1 MSGVKCTSKCGK
13 LKKRIC
19 LLLALQMMFLL
30 SSCGNTS
37 YEVPYGSTGSVSGFN
52 VVEKS
57 NSLIIPSFAQD
68 LCITTGN
75 LNVDTVDMSGA
86 TAALLCDVNQLEVL
100 YAKNPH
106 ERLYPAS
113 LTKVMTALVAIKY
126 GSMDQTLTATNTVN
140 ITEPG
145 AQLCGVKAG
154 DRMTLNQALHILL
167 LNSANDVAMLIAE
180 NVGGTVDNF
189 IQMMNEEAKA
199 LGATNTCFVNP
210 HGLSDD
216 NHYTTA
222 YDLYLIFNEA
232 VKHEKFMEIIQM
244 SSYETTYYD
253 RNGANKDF
261 SCQTTN
267 WYLRGNASAPENI
280 TVIGGKT
287 GVTNAAMHCLLILSR
302 DASGAP
308 YISVILK
315 SESRDLIYKQM
326 TELLNKIEK

>member
-1 MSGVKCTSKCGK
+1 MSGVRCINKICK
-13 LKKRIC
+13 LKKVIC
-19 LLLALQMMFLL
+19 IEIAVLMML
-30 SSCGNTS
+30 SLVACGNTA
-37 YEVPYGSTGSVSGFN
+37 YEMPYGSNNNVSGFN
-52 VVEKS
+52 VVEKT
-57 NSLIIPSFAQD
+57 NSLIVPAFAQE
-68 LCITTGN
+68 LCIAAGN
-75 LNVDTVDMSGA
+75 VIADEVALSEGSA
-86 TAALLCDVNQLEVL
+86 GLLCDVNNQEIL

-126 GSMDQTLTATNTVN
+126 GSMDQTLTATSAVN

-145 AQLCGVKAG
+145 AQLCGLKAG
-154 DRMTLNQALHILL
+154 DSMTLNQALHILL
-167 LNSANDVAMLIAE
+167 LQSANDVAMLIAE
-180 NVGGTVDNF
+180 NIGGTVENF
-189 IQMMNEEAKA
+189 IQMMNDEAKA
-199 LGATNTCFVNP
+199 VGATNSSFVNP

-232 VKHEKFMEIIQM
+232 IKYEKFTEIIQM
-244 SSYETTYYD
+244 SGYETTYY
-253 RNGANKDF
+253 NGKGGAKQF

-287 GVTNAAMHCLLILSR
+287 GVTNAARHCLLILSR
-302 DASGAP
+302 DISGAP

-315 SESRDLIYKQM
+315 SESRDLIYTQM
-326 TELLNKIEK
+326 TELLNKINK